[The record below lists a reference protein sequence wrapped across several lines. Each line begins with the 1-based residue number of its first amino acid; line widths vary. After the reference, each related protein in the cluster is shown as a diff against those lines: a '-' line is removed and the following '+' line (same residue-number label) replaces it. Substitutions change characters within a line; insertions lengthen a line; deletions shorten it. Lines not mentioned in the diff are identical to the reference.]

1 MVRPGGAPRHGPCES
16 PGGERPV
23 RFKPLIALAAGMAYA
38 GAAVPAAPR
47 AEDRPAGQT
56 AYAAVR
62 PAAQSVDA
70 RFDQLDRNGD
80 GFLSR
85 DEANDARELETRFSE
100 LDVDNDGKLSR
111 DEYRVVI
118 AGEKETL
125 PGATTA
131 ASGATHPQ

>member
-1 MVRPGGAPRHGPCES
+1 M
-16 PGGERPV
+16 
-23 RFKPLIALAAGMAYA
+23 RFKLLIALAAGVTYA
-38 GAAVPAAPR
+38 GAALPAATR

-56 AYAAVR
+56 AYAAARSV
-62 PAAQSVDA
+62 AQSVDA
-70 RFDQLDRNGD
+70 RFEQLDRNRD

-111 DEYRVVI
+111 DEYRVVS

-131 ASGATHPQ
+131 ASGATRPQ